1 MRRAPG
7 RPGARAARV
16 AGRLLL
22 VAALL
27 AAGAWLG
34 WRAWT
39 RPAGGRPPGPPYQT
53 VRVPVGASY
62 SAVIDTLAR
71 RGLVRER
78 RLLRLVARVTGRDR
92 QLRAGLYTLPRGLPP
107 RDLLALLAAGRVVLA
122 RVLLPEGIEADAA
135 ARRVA
140 DATGGDA
147 TRFLAA
153 ADSLARAGIVA
164 HGLAGDG
171 ARLARLDALAAA
183 GARAGA
189 GATPRPFHWCEGYL
203 APDTYFLPPGLPA
216 VAAAQVIVAAGV
228 ARADSLPR
236 TAGLTPHELLT
247 LASLVEAEARLPAD
261 RPRIAAVY
269 LNRLRL
275 GWKLEADPTVAYAL
289 RKRGERLYYRDL
301 VVDSPFNT
309 YAHAGLPPGPIGSPG
324 AGALR
329 AASHPDPACDALFF
343 VARGD
348 GSHVFSRTLA
358 AHEQAVR
365 AWRAQRER
373 AAGATPSG

>member
-1 MRRAPG
+1 MRRGPR
-7 RPGARAARV
+7 RPGGAWARV
-16 AGRLLL
+16 GGLLL
-22 VAALL
+22 AAALL
-27 AAGAWLG
+27 AAGAGLA

-78 RLLRLVARVTGRDR
+78 RLLRLVARLTGRDR
-92 QLRAGLYTLPRGLPP
+92 QLRAGVYTLPRGLPP
-107 RDLLALLAAGRVVLA
+107 RDLLALLAEGRVVLA
-122 RVLLPEGIEADAA
+122 RVLLPEGIEAEEA

-140 DATGGDA
+140 AATGGDA
-147 TRFLAA
+147 GRFLAA
-153 ADSLARAGIVA
+153 ADSLAREGIA
-164 HGLAGDG
+164 ARHLAGDA
-171 ARLARLDALAAA
+171 ARLARLAALAAA

-189 GATPRPFHWCEGYL
+189 GATPRPFRWCEGYL

-216 VAAAQVIVAAGV
+216 VAAARVIVAAGL
-228 ARADSLPR
+228 ARVDSLPR
-236 TAGLTPHELLT
+236 ASSLAPHELLT
-247 LASLVEAEARLPAD
+247 LASLVEAEARLPDD

-269 LNRLRL
+269 LNRLRQ
-275 GWKLEADPTVAYAL
+275 GWRLEADPTVAYAL

-301 VVDSPFNT
+301 AVDSPFNT
-309 YAHAGLPPGPIGSPG
+309 YARPGLPPGPIGNPG
-324 AGALR
+324 AAALR
-329 AASHPDPACDALFF
+329 AATRPDRQCDALFF

-348 GSHVFSRTLA
+348 GGHVFSRTLE
-358 AHEQAVR
+358 AHERAVR

-373 AAGATPSG
+373 AENGAPRR

>member
-1 MRRAPG
+1 
-7 RPGARAARV
+7 
-16 AGRLLL
+16 
-22 VAALL
+22 
-27 AAGAWLG
+27 
-34 WRAWT
+34 
-39 RPAGGRPPGPPYQT
+39 
-53 VRVPVGASY
+53 Y

-92 QLRAGLYTLPRGLPP
+92 QLRAGVYTLPRGLPP
-107 RDLLALLAAGRVVLA
+107 RDLLALLSTGRVVLA
-122 RVLLPEGIEADAA
+122 RVLLPEGIEADEA

-140 DATGGDA
+140 VATGGDA
-147 TRFLAA
+147 ARFLAA

-164 HGLAGDG
+164 ERLAGDP
-171 ARLARLDALAAA
+171 ARVARLDALAAA

-216 VAAAQVIVAAGV
+216 VAAARVIVAAGV
-228 ARADSLPR
+228 ARVDSLPR
-236 TAGLTPHELLT
+236 ASGLTPQELLT
-247 LASLVEAEARLPAD
+247 LASLVEAEARRPD
-261 RPRIAAVY
+261 ERPRIAAVY

-289 RKRGERLYYRDL
+289 RKRGERLFYHDL
-301 VVDSPFNT
+301 AVDSPFNT
-309 YAHAGLPPGPIGSPG
+309 YARAGLPPGPIGSPG
-324 AGALR
+324 AAALR
-329 AASHPDPACDALFF
+329 AAVHPDPACDALFF

-348 GSHVFSRTLA
+348 GGHAFSRTFE

-365 AWRAQRER
+365 AARARREP
-373 AAGATPSG
+373 AARATPPG

>member
-1 MRRAPG
+1 MRRALRWPG
-7 RPGARAARV
+7 P
-16 AGRLLL
+16 RLASVGGWLL
-22 VAALL
+22 FAVALL
-27 AAGAWLG
+27 AAGAGLG
-34 WRAWT
+34 WRAWS

-62 SAVIDTLAR
+62 AAVIDTLAR

-92 QLRAGLYTLPRGLPP
+92 QLRAGVYTLPRGLAP
-107 RDLLALLAAGRVVLA
+107 RDLLALLATGRVVLA
-122 RVLLPEGIEADAA
+122 RVLLPEGIEAEEA

-147 TRFLAA
+147 ARFLAV

-164 HGLAGDG
+164 CGLAGDA
-171 ARLARLDALAAA
+171 ARLARLDALATA

-189 GATPRPFHWCEGYL
+189 AAVSRPFHWCEGYL

-216 VAAAQVIVAAGV
+216 LAAARVIVTAGV
-228 ARADSLPR
+228 ARVDSLPR
-236 TAGLTPHELLT
+236 ASGLAPHDLLT
-247 LASLVEAEARLPAD
+247 LASLVEAEARLPDD

-275 GWKLEADPTVAYAL
+275 GWRLEADPTVAYAL
-289 RKRGERLYYRDL
+289 RKRGERLFNRDL
-301 VVDSPFNT
+301 TVDSPFNT
-309 YAHAGLPPGPIGSPG
+309 YACPGLPPGPIGSPG
-324 AGALR
+324 AAALR
-329 AASHPDPACDALFF
+329 AAARPDPACDAFFF

-348 GSHVFSRTLA
+348 GGHVFSRTLE
-358 AHEQAVR
+358 AHERAVR

-373 AAGATPSG
+373 ATRTAAPR